1 MTKSDSAVP
10 YQLGTD
16 DQQAWLRNY
25 FFAPRGIGFLEPG
38 VDALDA
44 NELAAYNV
52 AKSSYQIR
60 PDVFNLKWVGKHVGI
75 SPEEVAERI
84 RRMYDER
91 LIMFVMNPAT
101 QVSGWGLYYWFV
113 KLREGTPEV
122 AKTTLSDWF
131 QEKDDICTGYR
142 GTGDFDFFNGN
153 HMRVLDNLLWDVI
166 EPWKHNPEV
175 EWVHLAPIRRDI
187 RESNVNL
194 WDVAGDGY
202 AESIWADGQ
211 LEQLAERQDLMDLTD
226 LKVFEALNTKR
237 RMKDYYDFRVLAD
250 ISGLDAKEMQAGIE
264 GIVERKRTIL
274 PLFHLN
280 FTKLGLTNHMFVIR
294 LFQTTP
300 DYRKAEITDE
310 LAAMPEFNL
319 VLEFTD
325 SFHDIAVAAWND
337 ITDIAALRERLSGYA
352 EIEEVLQADIDWM
365 YRRWVC
371 RLDDQNGFWE
381 ECVFTDDFLQNRLEQ
396 PQVRCTLTQPH
407 SAAKEA

>member
-38 VDALDA
+38 IDALDA

-52 AKSSYQIR
+52 AKSSYQIT
-60 PDVFNLKWVGKHVGI
+60 PEVFNLKWIGKRVGI
-75 SPEEVAERI
+75 SPKEVAERI

-91 LIMFVMNPAT
+91 LIVFVMNPAT

-113 KLREGTPEV
+113 KLRMGTPEA
-122 AKTTLSDWF
+122 AKTKLSDWF

-142 GTGDFDFFNGN
+142 STGDFDFFNGN

-202 AESIWADGQ
+202 AESVWADGQ

-237 RMKDYYDFRVLAD
+237 PMKDYYDFKVLAD
-250 ISGLDAKEMQAGIE
+250 ISGLDAKEMQSGIE

-337 ITDIAALRERLSGYA
+337 ITDIEALRTRLNGYA

-396 PQVRCTLTQPH
+396 PQVRCTLTQPR
-407 SAAKEA
+407 SKAKEA